1 MNDPR
6 ASLLVPFASPWQLRS
21 GTGPNW
27 DQTGTHQV
35 RAGRERTRDSPGVCL
50 IQEFTSLL
58 HLKHPHCLFLWQC
71 CKVHQIVEALKS
83 RGRRAG
89 ELASGEGCLILLPTP
104 AYGFK

>member
-27 DQTGTHQV
+27 DPSGTCW
-35 RAGRERTRDSPGVCL
+35 GRKDRGFPRSVSHSGIHLPSSSETP
-50 IQEFTSLL
+50 SLPVPMAML
-58 HLKHPHCLFLWQC
+58 
-71 CKVHQIVEALKS
+71 KVHQIVEALKS